1 MNRFR
6 ASVITGLIALVL
18 SGLGGSLGGCSNA
31 SGQDP
36 ALQPWFSTD
45 PMVEEIVRQISRE
58 NIEVLLKGMESFETR
73 HTQSDTESDTRGIGG
88 ARRWLKEQ
96 VEAYSPR
103 LNVYLDRWISDA
115 DTPGRLPDG
124 TELVNVTAV
133 LPGTN
138 PDLANQH
145 IILGGH
151 YDSINLDPVREG
163 DTYGR
168 RDPNRPAPGVNDDIS
183 GVAVAME
190 CARVFSQYE
199 FQKTLVFVAFV
210 AEEQGLVGA
219 SLLARKMKAEGKE
232 IEAVLNMDM
241 IGSSVRG
248 GGAPSQSTTVRLFS
262 DGPEDSPSRQ
272 IARFME
278 MIGERYVPEQ
288 DVDLIFRRDR
298 FGRGGDHTA
307 FNREGFAGVRLVEA
321 NEDYS
326 NQHSYNDTFSN
337 LDMDYPMRNARIE
350 AATAATLALAS
361 ASPRPMGLGRGE
373 GYDAQVRFM
382 PAVGE
387 DVTGYVIALR
397 STTAPRWEEFVWV
410 GLPELVTDR
419 RGREY
424 FQVTFP
430 HRDIDEIVVGV
441 AAVSGEGRPSLISA
455 YLR

>member
-6 ASVITGLIALVL
+6 VSISLGMTALALV
-18 SGLGGSLGGCSNA
+18 GLGGIHVGCSNA

-36 ALQPWFSTD
+36 ALRPFFATD
-45 PMVEEIVRQISRE
+45 PLVEEIVDQISRE
-58 NIEVLLKGMESFETR
+58 NIEVILKGMESFETR
-73 HTQSDTESDTRGIGG
+73 HTQSETESDTRGIGG

-103 LNVYLDRWISDA
+103 LNVYLDRWVSDA
-115 DTPGRLPDG
+115 DTPGRLPEG
-124 TELVNVTAV
+124 TELVNITAV

-138 PDLANQH
+138 PALANQH

-163 DTYGR
+163 DTYER

-199 FQKTLVFVAFV
+199 FQKTLVFVGFV

-219 SLLARKMKAEGKE
+219 TLLAQKMKAEGKE
-232 IEAVLNMDM
+232 IEAVLMMDM
-241 IGSSVRG
+241 VGSSVRG
-248 GGAPSQSTTVRLFS
+248 GGAPSQPTTVRVFS

-288 DVDLIFRRDR
+288 DIDLIFRRDR

-321 NEDYS
+321 NEDYN
-326 NQHSYNDTFSN
+326 NQHSYNDTFAN
-337 LDMDYPMRNARIE
+337 LDMDYLMRNARIE

-361 ASPRPMGLGRGE
+361 AGERVTMPRSGSCRPWGRASP
-373 GYDAQVRFM
+373 
-382 PAVGE
+382 
-387 DVTGYVIALR
+387 VT
-397 STTAPRWEEFVWV
+397 
-410 GLPELVTDR
+410 
-419 RGREY
+419 
-424 FQVTFP
+424 
-430 HRDIDEIVVGV
+430 
-441 AAVSGEGRPSLISA
+441 
-455 YLR
+455 

>member
-1 MNRFR
+1 VDRIRISIRLGM
-6 ASVITGLIALVL
+6 IALTL
-18 SGLGGSLGGCSNA
+18 AGLGGALGGCSNA

-36 ALQPWFSTD
+36 ALEPWFATD
-45 PMVEEIVRQISRE
+45 PLVEEIVGQISRE
-58 NIEVLLKGMESFETR
+58 NIEVILKGMESFETR
-73 HTQSDTESDTRGIGG
+73 NTLSETDSDTRGIGA

-103 LNVYLDRWISDA
+103 LQVYLDRFISDA
-115 DTPGRLPDG
+115 DTPGRLPEG
-124 TELVNVTAV
+124 TELVNVMAV

-138 PDLANQH
+138 PDLANRH
-145 IILGGH
+145 IILSGH

-163 DTYGR
+163 DTYER

-199 FQKTLVFVAFV
+199 FQKTLVFVGFV

-241 IGSSVRG
+241 IGNSVRG
-248 GGAPSQSTTVRLFS
+248 GGAPSQPTTVRVFS

-272 IARFME
+272 IARYME
-278 MIGERYVPEQ
+278 MIGERYEPGQ

-307 FNREGFAGVRLVEA
+307 FNQEGFAGVRLVEA
-321 NEDYS
+321 NEDYDK
-326 NQHSYNDTFSN
+326 QHSYNDTFAN
-337 LDMDYPMRNARIE
+337 LDMDYLMRNARIE
-350 AATAATLALAS
+350 AATAATLALAP
-361 ASPRPMGLGRGE
+361 AAPAPMGLGRGE

-382 PAVGE
+382 AAEGE
-387 DVTGYVIALR
+387 GVTGYVIAMR
-397 STTAPRWEEFVWV
+397 STTSPRWEEYIWA
-410 GLPELVTDR
+410 GMPEPVTDR

-424 FQVTFP
+424 FQFTLP
-430 HRDIDEIVVGV
+430 HKDIDEIVVGV
-441 AAVSGEGRPSLISA
+441 AAVGGTGRPSLISA
-455 YLR
+455 YTR

>member
-1 MNRFR
+1 VNRIR
-6 ASVITGLIALVL
+6 ASISFGMIALALV
-18 SGLGGSLGGCSNA
+18 GLGGALAGCSGA

-36 ALQPWFSTD
+36 ALEPWFATD
-45 PMVEEIVRQISRE
+45 PLVEEIVSQISRE
-58 NIEVLLKGMESFETR
+58 NIEVILKGMESFETR
-73 HTQSDTESDTRGIGG
+73 NTLSETESDTRGIGG

-103 LNVYLDRWISDA
+103 LDVYLDRWVSDA
-115 DTPGRLPDG
+115 DTPGRLPEG
-124 TELVNVTAV
+124 TELVNITAV

-138 PDLANQH
+138 PALANQH

-163 DTYGR
+163 DTYER

-190 CARVFSQYE
+190 CARVFSQYD
-199 FQKTLVFVAFV
+199 FQKTLVFVGFV

-219 SLLARKMKAEGKE
+219 SLLAQKMKAEGKE
-232 IEAVLNMDM
+232 IEAVLMMDM

-248 GGAPSQSTTVRLFS
+248 GGAPSQPTTVRVFS
-262 DGPEDSPSRQ
+262 DGPMDSPSRQ

-278 MIGERYVPEQ
+278 MIGERYVPDQ
-288 DVDLIFRRDR
+288 DVDLIFRKDR

-307 FNREGFAGVRLVEA
+307 FNREGFAGVRLVES
-321 NEDYS
+321 NEDYN
-326 NQHSYNDTFSN
+326 NQHSYNDTFAN
-337 LDMDYPMRNARIE
+337 LDMDYLMRNARIE
-350 AATAATLALAS
+350 AAAAATLALAS
-361 ASPRPMGLGRGE
+361 ASPTPMGLGRGE

-387 DVTGYVIALR
+387 GVTGYVIALR

-410 GLPELVTDR
+410 GMPELVTDR

-430 HRDIDEIVVGV
+430 HKDIDEIMVGV
-441 AAVSGEGRPSLISA
+441 AAVSGAGRPSLISA